1 MRKNKNTMKI
11 AKKHTN
17 RTKPK
22 INIHGIGIKINL
34 LFLISMITTGLLL
47 ILIITP
53 YVTKKMEENIQT
65 QSLMVA
71 ETQLQS
77 LQGYVNTTVEEI
89 TLMSEMLMNETDQN
103 ISKGYSR
110 MRSSNSKF
118 LDIYHI
124 NDSGNEELRQ
134 GYSISRSDRSN
145 DEAYN
150 KAMQSGLFI
159 GKIKESKYTMGPV
172 FTLEVSKVVTDLVKK
187 PIGVIGTYIDIRTA
201 WRELR
206 GTASNT
212 DQNMF
217 LVSSA
222 GFGVASDEQSQLE
235 TNDQELMS
243 FLDHEGVSDMVSKVE
258 GNEFAE
264 GTSLLSGVGV
274 FKNENGDEQV
284 TSYVYDHE
292 LGVAVFVD
300 TPVSIAFGA
309 VTEIR
314 NVIILVIVLSQ
325 IVITFIAFIFSNRLV
340 KPLKKLMIVAK
351 RIAKGDLTNTTNI
364 TRKDEIGQLAKSF
377 DDMIISLNDIV
388 RNTKEAS
395 NVTLNT
401 SEQLRQTANEVAIS
415 SEQITAAIDE
425 IAQGSEY
432 QAAISQETDDKIDQ
446 FMEIATQID
455 KQRNEVVTTAE
466 ETQDTIVDN
475 QTILEDVI
483 TGVQALAD
491 ATDQSSTE
499 VKILEDRTNQIRTI
513 LETSRDIADQTNL
526 LALNASIE
534 AARAGE
540 HGKGFAVVADEVRK
554 LAEESRNASNKV
566 EEIISSVLDSISNVN
581 KTMIQSIE
589 QAQKETEAAEKAKT
603 ALLQINASMDKVV
616 LTINSMND
624 LLGEQ
629 KTSVTS
635 IQDHSKQSSSYA
647 MQTTSSTEE
656 VAASATETAANMATV
671 SEQIENLLSM
681 SQELNKSVERFKVKQ
696 DN

>member
-1 MRKNKNTMKI
+1 
-11 AKKHTN
+11 
-17 RTKPK
+17 
-22 INIHGIGIKINL
+22 
-34 LFLISMITTGLLL
+34 
-47 ILIITP
+47 
-53 YVTKKMEENIQT
+53 
-65 QSLMVA
+65 
-71 ETQLQS
+71 
-77 LQGYVNTTVEEI
+77 
-89 TLMSEMLMNETDQN
+89 
-103 ISKGYSR
+103 
-110 MRSSNSKF
+110 
-118 LDIYHI
+118 
-124 NDSGNEELRQ
+124 
-134 GYSISRSDRSN
+134 
-145 DEAYN
+145 
-150 KAMQSGLFI
+150 
-159 GKIKESKYTMGPV
+159 
-172 FTLEVSKVVTDLVKK
+172 
-187 PIGVIGTYIDIRTA
+187 
-201 WRELR
+201 
-206 GTASNT
+206 
-212 DQNMF
+212 
-217 LVSSA
+217 
-222 GFGVASDEQSQLE
+222 
-235 TNDQELMS
+235 
-243 FLDHEGVSDMVSKVE
+243 
-258 GNEFAE
+258 
-264 GTSLLSGVGV
+264 
-274 FKNENGDEQV
+274 
-284 TSYVYDHE
+284 
-292 LGVAVFVD
+292 
-300 TPVSIAFGA
+300 
-309 VTEIR
+309 
-314 NVIILVIVLSQ
+314 
-325 IVITFIAFIFSNRLV
+325 
-340 KPLKKLMIVAK
+340 
-351 RIAKGDLTNTTNI
+351 
-364 TRKDEIGQLAKSF
+364 
-377 DDMIISLNDIV
+377 MIISLNGIV

-483 TGVQALAD
+483 TGVQALAN

-589 QAQKETEAAEKAKT
+589 QAQKETEAAAKAKT

-647 MQTTSSTEE
+647 METTSSTEE

>member
-11 AKKHTN
+11 AKKQPN
-17 RTKPK
+17 RTKTK

-34 LFLISMITTGLLL
+34 LFLVSMITTGLLL

-89 TLMSEMLMNETDQN
+89 TLMSEMLKNETDQN

-124 NDSGNEELRQ
+124 NDRGNEELRQ
-134 GYSISRSDRSN
+134 GYSISPSDRSN
-145 DEAYN
+145 DEAYQN
-150 KAMQSGLFI
+150 AMQAGLFV
-159 GKIKESKYTMGPV
+159 GKVKESNYTLGPV

-217 LVSSA
+217 LVSSD

-243 FLDHEGVSDMVSKVE
+243 FLDHEGVSDMVAKVE

-264 GTSLLSGVGV
+264 DASLLSGVGV
-274 FKNENGDEQV
+274 FKDENGDEQV

-292 LGVAVFVD
+292 LGIAVFVD
-300 TPVSIAFGA
+300 TPVSIAFGV

-314 NVIILVIVLSQ
+314 NVIILIIVISQ

-340 KPLKKLMIVAK
+340 KPLKKLMNVAQ

-364 TRKDEIGQLAKSF
+364 MRKDEIGQLAKSF
-377 DDMIISLNDIV
+377 DDMIISLNGIV

-483 TGVQALAD
+483 TGVQALAN

-589 QAQKETEAAEKAKT
+589 QAQKETEAAAKAKT

-647 MQTTSSTEE
+647 METTSSTEE

>member
-11 AKKHTN
+11 AKKKPN
-17 RTKPK
+17 RTKTK

-34 LFLISMITTGLLL
+34 LFLVSMITTGLLL

-65 QSLMVA
+65 QSMMVA

-89 TLMSEMLMNETDQN
+89 TLMSEMLKNETDQN

-124 NDSGNEELRQ
+124 NDRGNEELRQ
-134 GYSISRSDRSN
+134 GYSISPSDRSN
-145 DEAYN
+145 DEAYQN
-150 KAMQSGLFI
+150 AMQAGLFV
-159 GKIKESKYTMGPV
+159 GKVKESNYTLGPV

-217 LVSSA
+217 LVSSE

-243 FLDHEGVSDMVSKVE
+243 FLDHEGVSDMVVKVE

-264 GTSLLSGVGV
+264 DASLLSGVGV
-274 FKNENGDEQV
+274 FKDENGDEQV

-292 LGVAVFVD
+292 LGIAVFVD

-314 NVIILVIVLSQ
+314 NVIILIIVISQ
-325 IVITFIAFIFSNRLV
+325 IVITFTAFIFSNRLV
-340 KPLKKLMIVAK
+340 KPLKKLMNVAQ

-377 DDMIISLNDIV
+377 DDMIISLNGIV

-483 TGVQALAD
+483 TGVQALAN

-499 VKILEDRTNQIRTI
+499 VRILEDRTNQIRTI

-589 QAQKETEAAEKAKT
+589 QAQKETEAAAKAKT

-647 MQTTSSTEE
+647 METTSSTEE

>member
-1 MRKNKNTMKI
+1 
-11 AKKHTN
+11 
-17 RTKPK
+17 
-22 INIHGIGIKINL
+22 
-34 LFLISMITTGLLL
+34 
-47 ILIITP
+47 
-53 YVTKKMEENIQT
+53 
-65 QSLMVA
+65 MV
-71 ETQLQS
+71 
-77 LQGYVNTTVEEI
+77 V
-89 TLMSEMLMNETDQN
+89 
-103 ISKGYSR
+103 
-110 MRSSNSKF
+110 
-118 LDIYHI
+118 
-124 NDSGNEELRQ
+124 
-134 GYSISRSDRSN
+134 
-145 DEAYN
+145 
-150 KAMQSGLFI
+150 
-159 GKIKESKYTMGPV
+159 
-172 FTLEVSKVVTDLVKK
+172 
-187 PIGVIGTYIDIRTA
+187 
-201 WRELR
+201 
-206 GTASNT
+206 
-212 DQNMF
+212 
-217 LVSSA
+217 
-222 GFGVASDEQSQLE
+222 
-235 TNDQELMS
+235 
-243 FLDHEGVSDMVSKVE
+243 KVE

-264 GTSLLSGVGV
+264 DASLLSGVGV
-274 FKNENGDEQV
+274 FKDENGDEQV

-292 LGVAVFVD
+292 LGIAVFVD

-314 NVIILVIVLSQ
+314 NVIILIIVISQ
-325 IVITFIAFIFSNRLV
+325 IVITFTAFIFSNRLV
-340 KPLKKLMIVAK
+340 KPLKKLMNVAQ

-377 DDMIISLNDIV
+377 DDMIISLNGIV

-483 TGVQALAD
+483 TGVQALAN

-499 VKILEDRTNQIRTI
+499 VRILEDRTNQIRTI

-589 QAQKETEAAEKAKT
+589 QAQKETEAAAKAKT

-647 MQTTSSTEE
+647 METTSSTEE